1 MVIKPSP
8 YAVLTS
14 SLMSK
19 AAAGIRAFVVL
30 VRFEQP
36 VVVFPSLPGS
46 GSGGRRSCRKKA
58 ERSCGVDHF
67 RKIIKYKNNVCVD
80 KNRRGSRCTRVAA

>member
-1 MVIKPSP
+1 M
-8 YAVLTS
+8 LTS

-19 AAAGIRAFVVL
+19 AAAGIRAFVLL

-46 GSGGRRSCRKKA
+46 GSGGRRSLERESRKVVW
-58 ERSCGVDHF
+58 CGSF
-67 RKIIKYKNNVCVD
+67 
-80 KNRRGSRCTRVAA
+80 